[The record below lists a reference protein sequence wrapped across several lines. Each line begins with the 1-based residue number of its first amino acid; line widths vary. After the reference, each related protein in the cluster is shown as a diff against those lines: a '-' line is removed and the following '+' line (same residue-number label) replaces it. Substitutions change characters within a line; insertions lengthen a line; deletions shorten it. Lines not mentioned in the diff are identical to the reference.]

1 METKDYLR
9 LLRDRIHSTVMATL
23 DAEGRPITR
32 VIDIMLADDDSLY
45 FLTARG
51 KEFYDQL
58 TAQKYIALTG
68 LMGGEGLGAKEATLH
83 KTSVS
88 LRGTVE
94 NIGGEKLAQC
104 FAQNPYMAAIYP
116 DPESRKVLEV
126 FRIKDAVGEFFEI
139 ADGAV
144 TRKSFALGSCAAR
157 TQDTAVFMIGDGCIG
172 CGACTAACPQQCI
185 DGSGLPFRIDQEHCI
200 HCGNCEQRCP
210 SGAIVRRQK

>member
-1 METKDYLR
+1 METKDYLH

-23 DAEGRPITR
+23 DEEGRPITR

-58 TAQKYIALTG
+58 AEQKYIALTG
-68 LMGGEGLGAKEATLH
+68 LMGGEGLGPEEATLH

-88 LRGTVE
+88 LRGSIE
-94 NIGGEKLAQC
+94 SIGSEKLDEC
-104 FAQNPYMAAIYP
+104 FSQNPYMAAIYP

-139 ADGAV
+139 SEGAV
-144 TRKSFALGSCAAR
+144 TRKSFALGSCAAAAA
-157 TQDTAVFMIGDGCIG
+157 DTAVFTIGDDCVG
-172 CGACTAACPQQCI
+172 CGACAAACPRQCI
-185 DGSGLPFRIDQEHCI
+185 DGSDVPFRINQEHCI
-200 HCGNCEQRCP
+200 HCGNCEQQCP
-210 SGAIVRRQK
+210 NGAVVRRQK